1 MRRFLLIAALVGAT
15 ACSRSPSKSFETG
28 VAYFKEEDFG
38 RAASCFEQALKNGI
52 PTGQAWNFLGVC
64 RLQNGDTASAMA
76 AFSEALRL
84 SAAHDATHDAAQYN
98 LALAQLEARQPTQA
112 IPLLRQLAQAVNC
125 PPSVHLQLG
134 RAYLQTGDWLKAKQA
149 FEKLPE
155 SNTAEI
161 QNDLGVIEAH
171 LGNALQAKLHFE
183 SAAHLDLQHAAA
195 RQNLAILKQSYL
207 APEPVVVPTKP
218 VEPVAAPA
226 KVVEPPRPAVVA
238 PVRVLPV
245 VETSKPVQ
253 PVPPPKPVIE
263 TPKPAAPPVL
273 PKPVVLRR
281 TTVAIPALKAGDRAA
296 AQKFFNDGIA
306 QQQQARLPAA
316 ITAYAQAVATDPSF
330 AQAYYNLGIAWR
342 DANQPEKALD
352 NYELALA
359 AQADFRDAR
368 FNYAILLQQQGYLV
382 DALVQYEKILEI
394 NPNEA
399 SVRLT
404 AATLYARD
412 PATRAKAHQ
421 HYDAYLRLVP
431 NSPLA
436 RDISDWLSKNP

>member
-1 MRRFLLIAALVGAT
+1 M
-15 ACSRSPSKSFETG
+15 ACSRSPSKNFETG
-28 VAYFKEEDFG
+28 VAYFKDEDFG
-38 RAASCFEQALKNGI
+38 RATSCFEQALKTGI
-52 PTGQAWNFLGVC
+52 PTSQAWNFLGVC
-64 RLQNGDTASAMA
+64 RLQTSDSTGAIV

-84 SAAHDATHDAAQYN
+84 SAPHDANHDAAQYN
-98 LALAQLEARQPTQA
+98 LALAHLEAKQPNQA

-134 RAYLQTGDWLKAKQA
+134 RAYLQTGEWLKAKQA
-149 FEKLPE
+149 LEKLPE

-171 LGNALQAKLHFE
+171 LGNVFQAKLHLE

-195 RQNLAILKQSYL
+195 RQNLAILKQYYL
-207 APEPVVVPTKP
+207 APEPVVPPKSE
-218 VEPVAAPA
+218 EPVAAPA
-226 KVVEPPRPAVVA
+226 KVVEPPRPAAVA
-238 PVRVLPV
+238 PVRAPV
-245 VETSKPVQ
+245 VEAAKPVQ
-253 PVPPPKPVIE
+253 PAPSPKPVAE
-263 TPKPAAPPVL
+263 TPKPVALPVL

-281 TTVAIPALKAGDRAA
+281 TPGASPAFRAGDRAA
-296 AQKFFNDGIA
+296 AQRFFNDGIA

-316 ITAYAQAVATDPSF
+316 ITAYAQAVATDPTF

-359 AQADFRDAR
+359 TQADFRDAR

-382 DALVQYEKILEI
+382 DALVQYEKILET

-431 NSPLA
+431 NSPMA

>member
-64 RLQNGDTASAMA
+64 RLQNGDTAGAIA
-76 AFSEALRL
+76 AFSEALNL

-98 LALAQLEARQPTQA
+98 LAVAQLEARQPMQA

-207 APEPVVVPTKP
+207 APEPVAPAKP
-218 VEPVAAPA
+218 MEPVAVPA
-226 KVVEPPRPAVVA
+226 KVVEPLRPSAVA

-245 VETSKPVQ
+245 VETLKPVQ
-253 PVPPPKPVIE
+253 PAPPPKPVVE
-263 TPKPAAPPVL
+263 TPKPVVPPVL
-273 PKPVVLRR
+273 SKPVVLRR
-281 TTVAIPALKAGDRAA
+281 TTVVIPALKAGDRAA

-316 ITAYAQAVATDPSF
+316 ITAYAQAVATDPTF

-368 FNYAILLQQQGYLV
+368 FKYAILLQQQGYLV

-431 NSPLA
+431 NSPMA